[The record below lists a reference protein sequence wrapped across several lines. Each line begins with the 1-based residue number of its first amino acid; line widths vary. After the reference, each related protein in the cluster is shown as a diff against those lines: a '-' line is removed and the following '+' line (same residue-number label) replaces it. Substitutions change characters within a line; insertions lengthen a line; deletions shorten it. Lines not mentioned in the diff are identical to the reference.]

1 MTKTEFLSLLNN
13 PQSINKEIENDLR
26 EMISNYPFFPHPHLL
41 MATTMSGQKDMNA
54 AYYVNKAAAYAT
66 DKKSLYF
73 LLNPEYAQLEPPQ
86 KVERDN
92 NSTGNYFE
100 MLEKVESKGGDT
112 KLSLKSLA
120 DKLKSARE
128 AIQTK
133 TEQPAKPLK
142 TPTTG
147 NLPKINIPT
156 PDYFSEQEYQRS
168 DINVHREEQVK
179 ILIRE
184 RKYEEALE
192 ILKQLNLNNPKK
204 SIYFADQIRFLEK
217 ILVNTKKTT

>member
-1 MTKTEFLSLLNN
+1 MTKTEFISLLKN
-13 PQSINKEIENDLR
+13 PQSITQETENDLR
-26 EMISNYPFFPHPHLL
+26 EMISDYPFFPHPHLL
-41 MATTMSGQKDMNA
+41 LATAMATRKDMNA
-54 AYYVNKAAAYAT
+54 SHYVNKAAVYAT

-73 LLNPEYAQLEPPQ
+73 LLNPEYAHLETPQ

-100 MLEKVESKGGDT
+100 MLEKVEAKGGDT

-128 AIQTK
+128 SIQTVT
-133 TEQPAKPLK
+133 TEPESRLK
-142 TPTTG
+142 TSDVASK
-147 NLPKINIPT
+147 PKINIPT
-156 PDYFSEQEYQRS
+156 PDYFSEQEYLRS
-168 DINVHREEQVK
+168 DINTLAEEQARIFIK
-179 ILIRE
+179 E
-184 RKYEEALE
+184 KKYAEALA

>member
-1 MTKTEFLSLLNN
+1 MTKTEFLSLLSN
-13 PQSINKEIENDLR
+13 PQSINKETENDLR

-54 AYYVNKAAAYAT
+54 AYYVNKAATYAT

-73 LLNPEYAQLEPPQ
+73 LLNPEYAHLEPPQ

-128 AIQTK
+128 AIQIK

-142 TPTTG
+142 TPITG
-147 NLPKINIPT
+147 NQPKISIPT
-156 PDYFSEQEYQRS
+156 PDYFSEQEYMNTDLNIRG
-168 DINVHREEQVK
+168 EEQVK
-179 ILIRE
+179 ILIKE
-184 RKYEEALE
+184 KKYEEALE